1 MMNGIEVVGH
11 GSLPFISGLSSG
23 YAAAMGVNIPLK
35 IEINLLKDKT
45 NAEFLVVGEW
55 NKDTK
60 LIDRLR
66 KDFIMR
72 YLGKKKVGLKI
83 KIESS
88 IPAGIGLK
96 SGTSVAIY
104 ILYGVSHL
112 LNLSLSEN
120 DIIHTAMNISRSTGS
135 YIMGSL
141 DGIYASFKGG
151 VVYTDNMGGRVIS
164 WFTKVPNYIVLIGYK
179 NTGYERLIST
189 TREIRRYG
197 ELFKKIFDVGQ
208 RGGHLKAVTL
218 NGLLFSLLTNMDYEI
233 LVELLSEGAVAA
245 GVAGSG
251 PSIFIFCRQEN
262 MKHFKRVLH
271 KKGYNI
277 LVTKP
282 TSEGYTYKY
291 IEDEG

>member
-1 MMNGIEVVGH
+1 MMSGIEVVGH

-23 YAAAMGVNIPLK
+23 YAAAMGVNLPLK
-35 IEINLLKDKT
+35 VEISLLKDKT
-45 NAEFLVVGEW
+45 GAEFIVVGEW

-66 KDFIMR
+66 KDFIMK

-88 IPAGIGLK
+88 IPAGVGLK
-96 SGTSVAIY
+96 SGTSVAVY
-104 ILYGVSHL
+104 ILYGVSQL
-112 LNLSLSEN
+112 LDLSLSEN
-120 DIIHTAMNISRSTGS
+120 DIIHAAMNISRSSGS

-164 WFTKVPNYIVLIGYK
+164 WFTGVPNYIVLIGYK
-179 NTGYERLIST
+179 NIGYKRLIST
-189 TREIRRYG
+189 TKEIRRYG

-208 RGGHLKAVTL
+208 KGGHLKAVTL
-218 NGLLFSLLTNMDYEI
+218 NGLLFSLLTNMEYET
-233 LVELLSEGAVAA
+233 LVELLSEGAIAV

-251 PSIFIFCRQEN
+251 PSISIFCRQEN
-262 MKHFKRVLH
+262 IKHFKRLLS
-271 KKGYNI
+271 KKGYNV

-282 TSEGYTYKY
+282 TSEGYIYKY
-291 IEDEG
+291 IEDEK